1 MLERDEFE
9 AWQRSG
15 DRARRCHNGSDEA
28 GLAEPRSQPAQG
40 KVGFPGDAAKRRERI
55 KRAIKANAETLRRLA
70 Q

>member
-1 MLERDEFE
+1 MKQVSK
-9 AWQRSG
+9 AT
-15 DRARRCHNGSDEA
+15 DRT
-28 GLAEPRSQPAQG
+28 EP